1 MKNIID
7 INGLPGIGTN
17 GQRGKKGEKG
27 IDTILFN
34 EKYKSYPYL
43 YIDKNF
49 NMNYIDN
56 SINKTIYNSDFYNV
70 DNFELSNNNIYTNY
84 NLLYQKNIYSHKH
97 RKIVAPDIDYKLN
110 ILDGEIT
117 EESARLLSIRK
128 NANDSS
134 ITVSYNMDKGFC
146 FSGNKI
152 LLNSKRNSYFY
163 SKEQSV
169 LKYIYNNVINLIT
182 FIPTFIYEDD
192 KKYNIISLSLKQLK
206 EYLLEEYTLDYI
218 KEKIKIELYRNDN
231 ISCEGKDVLLKNF
244 NEDFGD
250 MYNYSFFDDF
260 EEYNFTYFLKI
271 YLIAPNDN
279 IFLMYIYTYEDIK
292 KKKVKEDI
300 IDDNSVIIELP
311 FEDVLHFVPQR
322 DDFVSV
328 DVVKPVIIDSSST
341 YDDTDYTSNS
351 SNNLNHGSGVGGY
364 VDYNVSTPTGQL
376 NNGYNNSYNDGYN
389 SGNTGMG
396 GYKPGWNRLPQ
407 TLIQNTNQNK
417 VEIITN
423 KKMF

>member
-34 EKYKSYPYL
+34 EEYKSYPYL

-56 SINKTIYNSDFYNV
+56 SINKTIYNSNFYNV
-70 DNFELSNNNIYTNY
+70 DNFELFNDNIYTNY

-97 RKIVAPDIDYKLN
+97 RKIVVPDIDYKLN

-117 EESARLLSIRK
+117 EVPTRLLSIRK

-134 ITVSYNMDKGFC
+134 ITVSYNMENGFC
-146 FSGNKI
+146 FTGSKI
-152 LLNSKRNSYFY
+152 HLNSKRNSYFY

-182 FIPTFIYEDD
+182 FMPTTIYEDD

-206 EYLLEEYTLDYI
+206 DYLLEEYTSDYI

-231 ISCEGKDVLLKNF
+231 ISCESKDILLKNF

-250 MYNYSFFDDF
+250 VYNYSFFDDF

-279 IFLMYIYTYEDIK
+279 IFLMYIYICDDTKE
-292 KKKVKEDI
+292 KKVKEDI
-300 IDDNSVIIELP
+300 IDDDSVIVEMPFEGFLP
-311 FEDVLHFVPQR
+311 FVPR
-322 DDFVSV
+322 GDEFVSV
-328 DVVKPVIIDSSST
+328 EVVRPEIVDSSST
-341 YDDTDYTSNS
+341 YDDTDYTNNS
-351 SNNLNHGSGVGGY
+351 SNNLNHGSGGGGY
-364 VDYNVSTPTGQL
+364 VDYTITTNPGVID
-376 NNGYNNSYNDGYN
+376 NGYDNGYYN
-389 SGNTGMG
+389 GNTGMG
-396 GYKPGWNRLPQ
+396 GYKPGWNRSPQ
-407 TLIQNTNQNK
+407 TLIENTNQNN
-417 VEIITN
+417 VAIITT
-423 KKMF
+423 KIY

>member
-56 SINKTIYNSDFYNV
+56 SINKTIYNSNFYNV
-70 DNFELSNNNIYTNY
+70 DNFELFNNNIYTNY

-97 RKIVAPDIDYKLN
+97 RKIVVPDIDYKLN

-117 EESARLLSIRK
+117 EEPTRLLSIRK

-134 ITVSYNMDKGFC
+134 ITASYNMDNGFC
-146 FSGNKI
+146 FSGSKI

-169 LKYIYNNVINLIT
+169 LKYIYNNIINLIT
-182 FIPTFIYEDD
+182 FIPTSIYEDD

-231 ISCEGKDVLLKNF
+231 ISCDGKDILLKNF

-250 MYNYSFFDDF
+250 VYNYSFFDDF

-279 IFLMYIYTYEDIK
+279 IFLMYIYTYDDIK

-300 IDDNSVIIELP
+300 IDDNFVTIELP
-311 FEDVLHFVPQR
+311 YEDVLNFVPKR
-322 DDFVSV
+322 EDFVSV
-328 DVVKPVIIDSSST
+328 NVSRPVVVNNPST
-341 YDDTDYTSNS
+341 YDDSDYTTDNS
-351 SNNLNHGSGVGGY
+351 SNLNHGSGSGGY
-364 VDYNVSTPTGQL
+364 VDYGTTTNPTDL
-376 NNGYNNSYNDGYN
+376 NGNGYGDGYYSGN
-389 SGNTGMG
+389 SGLG
-396 GYKPGWNRLPQ
+396 GVKPGWNRLPQ
-407 TLIQNTNQNK
+407 LLENSNKNT
-417 VEIITN
+417 VEYLRNDT
-423 KKMF
+423 MF